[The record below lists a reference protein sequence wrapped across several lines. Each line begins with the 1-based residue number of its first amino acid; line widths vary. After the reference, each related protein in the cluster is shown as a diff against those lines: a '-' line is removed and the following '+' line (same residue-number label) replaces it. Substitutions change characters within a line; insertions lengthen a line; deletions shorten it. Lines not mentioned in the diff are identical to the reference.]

1 MNLAQL
7 LARSARA
14 WSDRPAVALGGD
26 PVLSY
31 RALADRAARIAAGL
45 RDIHGLRPGDRVAL
59 AMTNTPDY
67 VEALFAA
74 WHGGFAAVP
83 INAKLH
89 PREFAYILGDSGAR
103 VCIATEDVA
112 EAVAGIAGD
121 LPELGAVIAA
131 GSPDCA
137 RLRAAEPDPMA
148 EVAPDDLAW
157 LFYTSGTTGRPK
169 GAMLSHRNLLIM
181 TLGYFADVDQVGADS
196 TIVHAAPMSHG
207 SGMYLLPHIAKGGC
221 QVIPESRGFSGDEFL
236 ALLPFHQNVTA
247 FFAPTM
253 VTRLVN
259 APSLGSA
266 DLSNLR
272 TIVYGGGPM
281 YAEDCLRALDALGP
295 CMVQIYGQGESPMTI
310 TGLSRAAHL
319 DRGHPRYMERLASV
333 GIARTDVEVRVCDGD
348 DADVA
353 PGEVGEVLV
362 RGDVV
367 MTGYWRNPDATAETL
382 RGGWLHTGDMG
393 AFDEDGYLTLKD
405 RSKDLIISGG
415 SNIYPREVEEVLLRH
430 PGVLEV
436 SVIGRPHHDMGE
448 QVVAYVVPRAGEA
461 PEAAALDALCIEN
474 MARFKRPRVYRF
486 IDALPKNNYGKV
498 LKTELREAE
507 SGAGGQPPA
516 RTPGARP
523 ASSA

>member
-1 MNLAQL
+1 MWDGIGMNLAQL
-7 LARSARA
+7 LAKPAAA
-14 WSDRPAVALGGD
+14 WSDRPAVALGERT
-26 PVLSY
+26 VLDY
-31 RALADRAARIAAGL
+31 RGLADRAARLAAGL
-45 RDIHGLRPGDRVAL
+45 RDIHGVRPGDRVAL
-59 AMTNTPDY
+59 AMTNTPEY
-67 VEALFAA
+67 VEALFAI

-89 PREFAYILGDSGAR
+89 PREFAYILGDSDAR
-103 VCIATEDVA
+103 VCLATEDLA
-112 EAVAGIAGD
+112 EAIAGIADG
-121 LPELGAVIAA
+121 LAELRAVVAA
-131 GSPDCA
+131 GSPDYA
-137 RLRAAEPDPMA
+137 KLLAAEPAAMA
-148 EVAPDDLAW
+148 DAAPDDLAW

-169 GAMLSHRNLLIM
+169 GAMLSHRNLLVM
-181 TLGYFADVDQVGADS
+181 TLSYFADVDQVGADS

-207 SGMYLLPHIAKGGC
+207 SGLYLLPHIAKGGC
-221 QVIPESRGFSGDEFL
+221 QVIPESRGFNGDEFL
-236 ALLPFHQNVTA
+236 SLLPLHANVTA

-259 APSLGSA
+259 APALGSA
-266 DLSNLR
+266 DLANLR

-295 CMVQIYGQGESPMTI
+295 CLVQIYGQGESPMTI

-319 DRGHPRYMERLASV
+319 DRGHPRYMQRLASV
-333 GIARTDVEVRVCDGD
+333 GIARTDVEVRVCDAD
-348 DADVA
+348 DRDLA

-415 SNIYPREVEEVLLRH
+415 ANIYPREVEEVLLRH

-436 SVIGRPHHDMGE
+436 SVIGRPHDDMGE
-448 QVVAYVVPRAGEA
+448 EVVAFVVARPDAS
-461 PEAAALDALCIEN
+461 PDAAALDALCIEN
-474 MARFKRPRVYRF
+474 MARFKRPRAYRF

-498 LKTELREAE
+498 LKTELRKAV
-507 SGAGGQPPA
+507 AG
-516 RTPGARP
+516 
-523 ASSA
+523 

>member
-1 MNLAQL
+1 MRGAMWDGNGMNLAQL
-7 LARSARA
+7 LAKSAAA
-14 WSDRPAVALGGD
+14 WSDRPAVAVGGGT
-26 PVLSY
+26 VLSY
-31 RALADRAARIAAGL
+31 RGLADRAARIAAGL
-45 RDIHGLRPGDRVAL
+45 RDIHGLAPGDRVAL
-59 AMTNTPDY
+59 AMTNTPEY

-89 PREFAYILGDSGAR
+89 PREFAYILDDSGAAL
-103 VCIATEDVA
+103 CIATEDLA
-112 EAVAGIAGD
+112 DGIAGIADGLPDLRAVVAPGGGD
-121 LPELGAVIAA
+121 YAKL
-131 GSPDCA
+131 C
-137 RLRAAEPDPMA
+137 AAEPSPPA
-148 EVAPDDLAW
+148 EAAPDDLAW

-169 GAMLSHRNLLIM
+169 GAMLSHRNLLTM
-181 TLGYFADVDQVGADS
+181 TLGYYADIDRVGANG

-207 SGMYLLPHIAKGGC
+207 SGLYLLPHIAKGAC
-221 QVIPESRGFSGDEFL
+221 QVIPESKGFNSDEFL
-236 ALLPFHQNVTA
+236 ELLPFHTNVTA

-259 APSLGSA
+259 APALGSA
-266 DLSNLR
+266 DISNLR

-295 CMVQIYGQGESPMTI
+295 RLVQIYGQGESPMTI
-310 TGLSRAAHL
+310 TGLSREAHL
-319 DRGHPRYMERLASV
+319 DRDHPRYMDRLASV
-333 GIARTDVEVRVCDGD
+333 GIPRTDVEVRVCDGD
-348 DADVA
+348 DADLA
-353 PGEVGEVLV
+353 AGEVGEVLV

-367 MTGYWRNPDATAETL
+367 MTGYWRNPGATAETL

-448 QVVAYVVPRAGEA
+448 EVVAFVVRRPDEA
-461 PEAAALDALCIEN
+461 VDEAALDSLCIEN
-474 MARFKRPRVYRF
+474 MARFKRPRAYRF

-498 LKTELREAE
+498 LKTELRKAE
-507 SGAGGQPPA
+507 AGGE
-516 RTPGARP
+516 
-523 ASSA
+523 S

>member
-1 MNLAQL
+1 MRGAMWDGNAMNLAQL
-7 LARSARA
+7 LAKPAAA
-14 WSDRPAVALGGD
+14 WSDRPAVAVGGS
-26 PVLSY
+26 PVLTY
-31 RALADRAARIAAGL
+31 RELADRAARIATGL
-45 RDIHGLRPGDRVAL
+45 RETHGLVPGDRVAL
-59 AMTNTPDY
+59 AMTNTPEY

-89 PREFAYILGDSGAR
+89 PQEFAYILDDSGSK
-103 VCIATEDVA
+103 VCIATEDLA
-112 EAVAGIAGD
+112 EGIGRVTGD
-121 LPELGAVIAA
+121 LPELRAVPVV
-131 GSPDCA
+131 GGTEYA
-137 RLRAAEPDPMA
+137 RLSAAEPSPMA
-148 EVAPDDLAW
+148 DAAPDDLAW

-169 GAMLSHRNLLIM
+169 GAMLSHRNLLTM
-181 TLGYFADVDQVGADS
+181 TLSYYADVDGVSADS

-207 SGMYLLPHIAKGGC
+207 SGLYLLPHIAKGAC
-221 QVIPESRGFSGDEFL
+221 QVIPESKGFNGDEFL
-236 ALLPFHQNVTA
+236 ALLPSYTDVMA

-259 APSLGSA
+259 APSLGDA
-266 DLSNLR
+266 DLTNLR

-295 CMVQIYGQGESPMTI
+295 RLVQIYGQGESPMTI
-310 TGLSRAAHL
+310 TGLSREAHL
-319 DRGHPRYMERLASV
+319 DRDHPRYVERLASV
-333 GIARTDVEVRVCDGD
+333 GIARTDVEVRVCDGRD
-348 DADVA
+348 QDVA
-353 PGEVGEVLV
+353 AGEIGEVLV

-367 MTGYWRNPDATAETL
+367 MTGYWRNPEATAETL

-448 QVVAYVVPRAGEA
+448 EVVAFVVPR
-461 PEAAALDALCIEN
+461 PEAAVDEAALDGLCIEN
-474 MARFKRPRVYRF
+474 IARFKRPRAYRF

-498 LKTELREAE
+498 LKTELRKAE
-507 SGAGGQPPA
+507 S
-516 RTPGARP
+516 
-523 ASSA
+523 SD

>member
-1 MNLAQL
+1 MRGAMWDGNAMNLAQL
-7 LARSARA
+7 LAKPAAA
-14 WSDRPAVALGGD
+14 WSDRPAVAVGAGT
-26 PVLSY
+26 VLTY
-31 RALADRAARIAAGL
+31 RDLADRVSRIAAGL
-45 RDIHGLRPGDRVAL
+45 RDVHGLAPGDRVAL
-59 AMTNTPDY
+59 AMTNTPEY
-67 VEALFAA
+67 VEALFAS

-89 PREFAYILGDSGAR
+89 PQEFAYILDDSGAK
-103 VCIATEDVA
+103 VCIATEDLA
-112 EAVAGIAGD
+112 ERIAGLASD
-121 LPELGAVIAA
+121 LPELRAVPVVGGTDYAKL
-131 GSPDCA
+131 C
-137 RLRAAEPDPMA
+137 AAEASPMA
-148 EVAPDDLAW
+148 AAAPDDLAW

-169 GAMLSHRNLLIM
+169 GAMLSHRNLLVM
-181 TLGYFADVDQVGADS
+181 TLSYYADVDRVGADS

-207 SGMYLLPHIAKGGC
+207 SGLYLLPHIAKGAC
-221 QVIPESRGFSGDEFL
+221 HVIPESKGFNGDEFL
-236 ALLPFHQNVTA
+236 ALLPSYTDVMA

-266 DLSNLR
+266 DLTNLR

-281 YAEDCLRALDALGP
+281 YAEDCLRALDAIGP
-295 CMVQIYGQGESPMTI
+295 CLVQIYGQGESPMTI
-310 TGLSRAAHL
+310 TGLSREAHL
-319 DRGHPRYMERLASV
+319 DRDHPRYMERLASV
-333 GIARTDVEVRVCDGD
+333 GIPRTDVEVRVCDGND
-348 DADVA
+348 EDVA
-353 PGEVGEVLV
+353 PGEIGEVLV

-367 MTGYWRNPDATAETL
+367 MTGYWRNPEATAETL

-448 QVVAYVVPRAGEA
+448 EVVAFVVPRAEA
-461 PEAAALDALCIEN
+461 AVDAAALDTLCIESI
-474 MARFKRPRVYRF
+474 ARFKRPRAYRF

-498 LKTELREAE
+498 LKTELRKSEAAE
-507 SGAGGQPPA
+507 
-516 RTPGARP
+516 
-523 ASSA
+523 